1 MTALMLL
8 TAILVQSPEC
18 SISVRVRSLSTG
30 EPLKKADVRLIGP
43 GVPNGLNGVRN
54 TTDAEVAKLP

>member
-1 MTALMLL
+1 MTALLFL
-8 TAILVQSPEC
+8 GAILIQSPEC
-18 SISVRVRSLSTG
+18 SISGRVLNLSAG

-54 TTDAEVAKLP
+54 TTDVEVAKLP